1 MAVANGSIELAG
13 VVKSYDDGVTRA
25 VDGVNL
31 KIPDGSY
38 CCFLGPSGCGKTTIL
53 RMIAGHE
60 DPTDGEILIGGEDV
74 VGLPPVERKT
84 AMMFQSYALF
94 PHLSVRD
101 NIAFALRVR
110 GMSSA
115 ERRRAADEMIEKVRL
130 TELADRLPGQLSGG
144 QQQRVALARALIMQ
158 PQVLLLDEPLGALDL
173 KLRKEMQAELRRI
186 HRSLG
191 GTFVFVTHDQE
202 EALGLANRIAVMEA
216 GRIVQQGEP
225 RAVYREPAT
234 SFVSTF
240 IGDANLLKGERR
252 NGTVALACGGM
263 LASPGRDGPVNVVI
277 RPEAF
282 QLAESPRIS
291 GTMTDLVYL
300 GAYTKLM
307 IELDDKTEIAVHLPD
322 GNRDTLPSP
331 GARVAIAWQDHN
343 VRCIDA
349 A

>member
-1 MAVANGSIELAG
+1 MLVKLRGVSKAYGGTIAVHPLDLDIAAGDFLA
-13 VVKSYDDGVTRA
+13 
-25 VDGVNL
+25 
-31 KIPDGSY
+31 I
-38 CCFLGPSGCGKTTIL
+38 LGPSGCGKTTLL
-53 RMIAGHE
+53 RMMGGFATPSSGTIEIAGRDVTGDGPE
-60 DPTDGEILIGGEDV
+60 KRPTNMV
-74 VGLPPVERKT
+74 
-84 AMMFQSYALF
+84 FQGYGLF
-94 PHLSVRD
+94 PHMNVRQ
-101 NIAFALRVR
+101 NIAYGLKLNRIAESEIDKRVSEMLRL
-110 GMSSA
+110 
-115 ERRRAADEMIEKVRL
+115 VRL
-130 TELADRLPGQLSGG
+130 DDYGTRGVHELSGG

-225 RAVYREPAT
+225 RAIYREPAT

-277 RPEAF
+277 RPEAL
-282 QLAESPRIS
+282 QLGDTPRIS

-307 IELDDKTEIAVHLPD
+307 VELDDKTEIAVHVPD
-322 GNRDTLPSP
+322 GPRDTLPSP
-331 GARVAIAWQDHN
+331 GARVAIAWQDQN

-349 A
+349 T